1 MPNINA
7 EALKYAIRNSNDVQI
22 NIGTVTVAF
31 GQTLTDSV
39 AFGTDSFYGIGTAK
53 PQEVQQ
59 LRVSPSI
66 TLDFLSLT
74 SRGRTLLN
82 NPTDWLSVLNQNSFD
97 MHLLD
102 SSGAT
107 FRTYVGAVADNYS
120 HSVPTNQAI
129 TESITF
135 QALDVLDANGVS
147 VFNSVNNAIQN
158 IVG

>member
-1 MPNINA
+1 MPNIDA
-7 EALKYAIRNSNDVQI
+7 STLKYNIRNANDVRVTLGTAT
-22 NIGTVTVAF
+22 IGF

-53 PQEVQQ
+53 PQEIQQ
-59 LRVSPSI
+59 LKVSPSI

-74 SRGRTLLN
+74 KQGRQLLN
-82 NPTDWLSVLNQNSFD
+82 NPTDWLTVLNNNSFD

-102 SSGAT
+102 ASGAT

-135 QALDVLDANGVS
+135 QAIDVLDANGVS
-147 VFNSVNNAIQN
+147 VFNSLNNAIQT
-158 IVG
+158 IIG